1 MTAKGPNHP
10 NRPSSSTIVRG
21 RLGRIVRG
29 YLGACF
35 IAAWGLPLGLI
46 MGDVA
51 AGHRIAGRLT
61 DFGVVVGGFFVILL
75 VAAAPFATAVIVV
88 TETTRIRAAWV
99 FMAAGAGIG
108 VIIEA
113 IALTLSRSP
122 ATVASPVVI
131 GLIGIT
137 GALAGAAYWALAVR
151 GTRPPVT
158 ETNDGG

>member
-75 VAAAPFATAVIVV
+75 VAAAPFATATTMIVL
-88 TETTRIRAAWV
+88 AS
-99 FMAAGAGIG
+99 AGGA
-108 VIIEA
+108 VCRKFPA
-113 IALTLSRSP
+113 ISP
-122 ATVASPVVI
+122 AMMAVVEEMPCR
-131 GLIGIT
+131 LK
-137 GALAGAAYWALAVR
+137 
-151 GTRPPVT
+151 
-158 ETNDGG
+158 